1 MNDAINF
8 LDQTQFPLVVKA
20 DGLASGKGVYICEE
34 KNSANIALKE
44 IFNGK
49 FGLAKNVLIEEF
61 LNGEEMSY
69 FIISDGKEIKSFET
83 AQDHKRALEGDKGPN
98 TGGMGAYSP
107 SRLINT
113 ILEEKILNKI
123 IKPTIKALRKM
134 GSNYKGFLYAGLMIV
149 NDEPYLIEYNVR
161 MGDPECQTI
170 LPKLKTD
177 LLEII
182 DACCNE
188 KLKNLNIEW
197 HNKKSLCVVLCSKGY
212 PDKYHNNI
220 LIENIENLNL
230 SKHDFIY
237 HAGTK
242 KIENKI
248 YSNGG
253 RVISFVSLTSNFKES
268 RNKIFNHINKL
279 NWMGGFFRKDI
290 GYKVLTRPLKD
301 LTKESM
307 FNIIKHSKLLNV
319 NIENSDILDLFSG
332 VGSFGLECLSRGAKN
347 VTFLE
352 SYKDV
357 LTILKKNIHNM
368 KQQDYTTIIE
378 RDIFEPSTLKVLDEK
393 FDIIFMDPPYK
404 EKKLAALL
412 NTIIELKLLKSN
424 GVIIIHRHKKE
435 EDILPKKFNLITK
448 KNYGISK
455 IIFGTTLD

>member
-1 MNDAINF
+1 MKVGIIGSGGREHALCQSIKKSSKIEKIYCFPGNAGTSEIADNIEIDISNFSKIKEFSIANKISLIIVGPEKPLVDGIVDFFKDTEINIFGPDKISSQLEGSKIFTKKICDEYEIPTAKFGIFKSLNDAINF

-290 GYKVLTRPLKD
+290 GYKV
-301 LTKESM
+301 
-307 FNIIKHSKLLNV
+307 I
-319 NIENSDILDLFSG
+319 
-332 VGSFGLECLSRGAKN
+332 
-347 VTFLE
+347 
-352 SYKDV
+352 
-357 LTILKKNIHNM
+357 
-368 KQQDYTTIIE
+368 
-378 RDIFEPSTLKVLDEK
+378 DE
-393 FDIIFMDPPYK
+393 
-404 EKKLAALL
+404 
-412 NTIIELKLLKSN
+412 
-424 GVIIIHRHKKE
+424 
-435 EDILPKKFNLITK
+435 
-448 KNYGISK
+448 
-455 IIFGTTLD
+455 